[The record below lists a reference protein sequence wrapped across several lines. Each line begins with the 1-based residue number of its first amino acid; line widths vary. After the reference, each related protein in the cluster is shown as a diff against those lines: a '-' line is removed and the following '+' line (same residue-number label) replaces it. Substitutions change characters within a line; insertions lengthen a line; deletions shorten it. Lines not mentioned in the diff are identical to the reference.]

1 MLVQDVSRGSWNRV
15 TEDVHHALNGEAAA
29 KLRTLVPRQ
38 VRREAGSFFTSGGVR
53 QSFEDLLS
61 SHIDSS
67 ERLWFWDPTCGAGDL
82 LLAATAHLP
91 LGQSP
96 AETLSLW
103 GRRLRG
109 QDLDDSFVG
118 AARMRLLL
126 TVLQRHRLEDSWAPL
141 TERQQRNSFRHIQ
154 VGDGLEA
161 LHEAASSKRFYGHLL
176 LNPPYGARTV
186 GRECAWASGKTSQ
199 AAIFSSTAIDAL
211 KAGGRVVAILPDVLR
226 SGSRYNAWRRRFEAH
241 ATVEEIA
248 PYGLFDNHTDVD
260 VFLISAKR
268 KKGGHAGSV
277 QWWPPR
283 LANETSIGDLF
294 HVRVGSVVDN
304 RDPHTGIE
312 SPYLTARD
320 LPADGEMPLPART
333 REFNGAKVTPPFVAI
348 RRTSRPGQG
357 AKGSFRGAGVLVVGN
372 EAVAVDNHLIV
383 ASPKDGT
390 IDKCR
395 ELIKVLGSQS
405 SAQWLDERIRCR
417 HLTVRVVKE
426 LPWPLED
433 GLF

>member
-1 MLVQDVSRGSWNRV
+1 M
-15 TEDVHHALNGEAAA
+15 
-29 KLRTLVPRQ
+29 
-38 VRREAGSFFTSGGVR
+38 RREAGSFFTSGGVR
-53 QSFEDLLS
+53 QSFEGILS
-61 SHIDSS
+61 SRVDRPGNLS
-67 ERLWFWDPTCGAGDL
+67 FWDPTCGAGDL
-82 LLAATAHLP
+82 LLAAAAHLP
-91 LGQSP
+91 LAQSP
-96 AETLSLW
+96 SSTLSLW

-109 QDLDDSFVG
+109 QDLDASFVD

-141 TERQQRNSFRHIQ
+141 TERQQRNSFRRLQ

-161 LHEAASSKRFYGHLL
+161 LRETAISRRFSGHLL
-176 LNPPYGARTV
+176 LNPPYGARTADRDC
-186 GRECAWASGKTSQ
+186 GWASGKTSQ
-199 AAIFSSTAIDAL
+199 AAIFASSALDAL
-211 KAGGRVVAILPDVLR
+211 AMGGRLVAVLPDVLR
-226 SGSRYNAWRRRFEAH
+226 SGSRYNAWRRKFEAQ
-241 ATVEEIA
+241 ATVDEII

-260 VFLISAKR
+260 VFLISAR
-268 KKGGHAGSV
+268 RQAGGHPGAV

-283 LANETSIGDLF
+283 LANETSIGDIF

-304 RDPHTGIE
+304 RDPRVGVE

-320 LPADGEMPLPART
+320 LPADGEMALPSRT
-333 REFNGAKVTPPFVAI
+333 RAFNGAKVNPPFVAI

-357 AKGSFRGAGVLVVGN
+357 AKGSFRGAGVLVVGK

-395 ELIKVLGSQS
+395 ELIKVLGSQTT
-405 SAQWLDERIRCR
+405 ARWLDERIRCR

-426 LPWPLED
+426 LPWPLEE